1 MYKAEINSFHFNQK
15 FIPPPKKNSPQATE
29 APMLTA
35 VIRSEH
41 LCPICFT
48 ESLELWTLS
57 VAVGE
62 QINQEASGML

>member
-15 FIPPPKKNSPQATE
+15 FIQKKKKTPQATE

-48 ESLELWTLS
+48 KSLELWTLS

-62 QINQEASGML
+62 QINQEASEML